1 MARKKQE
8 TPEEQ
13 QEVIA
18 QDVTETSEEECQ
30 DDLDTI
36 KAQLQ
41 VALQEKEALED
52 QLKAER
58 KEAAEALANAKKK
71 ITYLNG
77 IPAPFFTIGKDFS
90 IHFINQAAVDALGMA
105 IEECVGQKCYDLF
118 KTSHCNTEEC
128 RCVQAMENNAVLTGE
143 TVSEP
148 GSLDLPFR
156 YTAAPT
162 YDDDGNI
169 RGAMEFIVDISKEM
183 EVTSGVLNLAE
194 AVRAGQLDTRADL
207 EQYEGNY
214 QDIVKGVNEIL
225 DTFAKAME
233 TTIEYLSD
241 IAMGDIPEEI
251 TEEYNG
257 DFDYVRTSLNMI
269 IKSLNSIANIA
280 MEISQGNLTIEAG
293 SRSEGDKLMEALGQ
307 MITNLTDLVSQVKEN
322 ANALADASEQL
333 VAAANQAG
341 EATNQVACT
350 SQELARG
357 ASDQAATAQQT
368 ARAME
373 DMQNSITVIT
383 SGSQSQSEGVEKASL
398 AVGEMSNATER
409 MAQNAGEAAGG
420 SKEAAE
426 AARNGAER
434 TRQTIQGMEKITA
447 TVDTAASKVTG
458 LGSQSEKIG
467 SIVAVIDDIAAQTNL
482 LALNAAIEAARA
494 GEHGRG
500 FAVVSDEVRKL
511 AERTASATKEIAGL
525 IGSIQKGVA
534 EAVTAMEQGSEEVKD
549 GYRLAS
555 EAGDALEDILEST
568 TNVSEQ
574 IEQIA
579 AAGEQMGAS
588 AGNLV
593 EIIDSVGELSQQSTS
608 AAHQMEASGQEVG
621 KAIETVAGVA
631 EQNSAATQQVSASA
645 EQMGAQMEEIIVSY
659 SSLKQMAAALQ
670 ESVSVFRLANGKEAA
685 EEVEVE
691 A

>member
-8 TPEEQ
+8 MPEEQ
-13 QEVIA
+13 Q
-18 QDVTETSEEECQ
+18 
-30 DDLDTI
+30 
-36 KAQLQ
+36 
-41 VALQEKEALED
+41 
-52 QLKAER
+52 
-58 KEAAEALANAKKK
+58 EAAEALANAKKK
-71 ITYLNG
+71 IAYLNG
-77 IPAPFFTIGKDFS
+77 IPTPFLTIGQDFN
-90 IHFINQAAVDALGMA
+90 IHFINQAAADALGML

-118 KTSHCNTEEC
+118 KTTHCNTVEC
-128 RCVQAMENNAVLTGE
+128 RCAQAMKNNAVLTGE
-143 TVSEP
+143 AICDPE
-148 GSLDLPFR
+148 SLNLPIR

-162 YDDDGNI
+162 YDNEGNV

-183 EVTSGVLNLAE
+183 EVTSGVLKLAE
-194 AVRAGQLDTRADL
+194 AVREGQLDTRADL
-207 EQYEGNY
+207 DQYEGNY
-214 QDIVKGVNEIL
+214 QDIIKGVNEIL
-225 DTFAKAME
+225 DTFAGAME

-241 IAMGDIPEEI
+241 IAMGDIPDEI
-251 TEEYNG
+251 TEEYKG

-307 MITNLTDLVSQVKEN
+307 MITNLTGLVSQVKEN
-322 ANALADASEQL
+322 ANSLADASEQL
-333 VAAANQAG
+333 VAASNQAG
-341 EATNQVACT
+341 EATNQVAST

-368 ARAME
+368 ATCME
-373 DMQNSITVIT
+373 DMQNSIMVIA
-383 SGSQSQSEGVEKASL
+383 SGSQSQSEGIEKASI

-409 MAQNAGEAAGG
+409 MAQNAGEAAAG

-434 TRQTIQGMEKITA
+434 TRQTIEGMEKITA
-447 TVDTAASKVTG
+447 AVDSAASKVTD

-511 AERTASATKEIAGL
+511 AERTATATKEIAEL
-525 IGSIQKGVA
+525 VRSIQKGVA
-534 EAVTAMEQGSEEVKD
+534 EAVTAMEQGSNEVKD

-593 EIIDSVGELSQQSTS
+593 EIIDSVGELSQQSTA
-608 AAHQMEASGQEVG
+608 AAHQMEVSGQEVG
-621 KAIETVAGVA
+621 KAIESVAGIA